1 MSLPPTAEPR
11 RPAPE
16 PAGPAVALVSPPPAR
31 RTERWDRPDFPHVG
45 LAYLAAALRGE
56 GIPVSVVD
64 GKLERVAPDEVV
76 ARLAALRPRLV
87 GLTSM
92 THEIVH
98 VAGFAAAVKAVL
110 PGTTVVVGGV
120 HATALPTETLRDFPA
135 FDAAVFGE
143 GERTLPEL
151 ARALEGGSDLGAV
164 RGLAWRRGHE
174 VVPNPPRPWLTGAEL
189 DALPRP
195 AWDLFPPART
205 YPLLTARGCPF
216 PCVFCARPYGR
227 QVRSRSTEA
236 VVAEMLWLLD
246 AHRPGYVKVY
256 DETFGLDRRRAAAL
270 LDAFLEAGVPRRT
283 RWWAMTRVSTADAA
297 LVEHM
302 ARAGCDYLGFGVES
316 GSPRVLREAAKDVDL
331 DKAVD
336 LVRAARRA
344 GVTTEGFFIIGLPH
358 EDRETAWETIRF
370 AARLRTDHVAFGVMV
385 PYPGTAVLEMAR
397 RGEGGYR
404 LLSTDWRDFNKQLG
418 NALEMEALPRAEMER
433 LQLLGYLYFYWR
445 NLRLLAFSRFCWEN
459 RAEGVAF
466 ARGFLPKLLR
476 GLGGRASARPGSPP
490 T

>member
-1 MSLPPTAEPR
+1 MSLPPTADPR
-11 RPAPE
+11 PPV
-16 PAGPAVALVSPPPAR
+16 PGPARPVVALVSPPPAR

-56 GIPVSVVD
+56 GLPVTVVD
-64 GKLERVAPDEVV
+64 GKLERVTSADVV
-76 ARLAALRPRLV
+76 ARLTALRPRLV
-87 GLTSM
+87 GLTAM

-98 VAGFAAAVKAVL
+98 VAGFAAEVKAAL
-110 PGTTVVVGGV
+110 PEATVVVGGV
-120 HATALPTETLRDFPA
+120 HATALPAETLRDFPA

-151 ARALEGGSDLGAV
+151 ARALGEGADVGAV
-164 RGLAWRRGHE
+164 RGLAWRRGDE
-174 VVPNPPRPWLTGAEL
+174 VVVNPSRPWLTGEEL

-227 QVRSRSTEA
+227 QVRSRSTGA
-236 VVAEMLWLLD
+236 VVAEMLWLLET
-246 AHRPGYVKVY
+246 HGPGYVKVY
-256 DETFGLDRRRAAAL
+256 DETFGLDRRRATAL

-283 RWWAMTRVSTADAA
+283 RWWAMTRVSTADVA

-331 DKAVD
+331 DKAVE
-336 LVRAARRA
+336 LVQAARRA

-385 PYPGTAVLEMAR
+385 PYPGTAVFEMAK
-397 RGEGGYR
+397 RGDGGYR
-404 LLSTDWRDFNKQLG
+404 LLSSDWRDFNKQLG
-418 NALEMEALPRAEMER
+418 NALEMERLPRAEMER
-433 LQLLGYLYFYWR
+433 LQLLGYLYFFWR
-445 NLRLLAFSRFCWEN
+445 NLRLLAFARFAWEN
-459 RAEGVAF
+459 RAEAVAF

-476 GLGGRASARPGSPP
+476 RLGGRSPATPGPP
-490 T
+490 PA